1 MVIKRNFLYHIYI
14 FVYIFVYIS
23 PIQTSSKQIGMHVI
37 NKRKKEK
44 RIRSSPKLDKF
55 VFVRDGAKK
64 KEKEKKGRKKEGEK
78 MRSV

>member
-1 MVIKRNFLYHIYI
+1 
-14 FVYIFVYIS
+14 
-23 PIQTSSKQIGMHVI
+23 MHVI
-37 NKRKKEK
+37 NKRKKE
-44 RIRSSPKLDKF
+44 RIQSSPKLDKF

>member
-1 MVIKRNFLYHIYI
+1 
-14 FVYIFVYIS
+14 
-23 PIQTSSKQIGMHVI
+23 MHVI